1 MLRMTITRS
10 RPFNGRK
17 IGFLLRIINFIKSS
31 EPKPLLLTGQVISQ
45 NLETIKRARIY
56 QQS

>member
-10 RPFNGRK
+10 RPFIRRK

-45 NLETIKRARIY
+45 NLATIKRATIY
-56 QQS
+56 QQA